1 MSVSPQGLTSFQL
14 TERGSPARRLSPEA
28 AQPQP
33 TAAHTFHP
41 WAHCRAYKAED
52 RLTESNG
59 KLIDRNVVMTLVQ
72 MSCNR

>member
-1 MSVSPQGLTSFQL
+1 MLVAAIT
-14 TERGSPARRLSPEA
+14 PA
-28 AQPQP
+28 
-33 TAAHTFHP
+33 P
-41 WAHCRAYKAED
+41 WPHGRAYKAED